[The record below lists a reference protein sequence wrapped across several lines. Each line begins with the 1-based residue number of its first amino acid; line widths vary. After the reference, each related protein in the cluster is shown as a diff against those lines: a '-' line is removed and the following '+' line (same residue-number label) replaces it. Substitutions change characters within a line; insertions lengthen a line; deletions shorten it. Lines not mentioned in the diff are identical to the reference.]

1 MAAATLSGLLRLAKT
16 SLQIGPWN
24 SSDANAGINEF
35 AATSTADFGVGLPHI
50 IHVRRGQLK
59 IDPALIREH
68 PTVER
73 LTVEGRV
80 FV

>member
-35 AATSTADFGVGLPHI
+35 AVSVWFRLAESVSDSLSLYFYLYLYLYLLGLVCLGVCLFF
-50 IHVRRGQLK
+50 
-59 IDPALIREH
+59 
-68 PTVER
+68 
-73 LTVEGRV
+73 
-80 FV
+80 FVV